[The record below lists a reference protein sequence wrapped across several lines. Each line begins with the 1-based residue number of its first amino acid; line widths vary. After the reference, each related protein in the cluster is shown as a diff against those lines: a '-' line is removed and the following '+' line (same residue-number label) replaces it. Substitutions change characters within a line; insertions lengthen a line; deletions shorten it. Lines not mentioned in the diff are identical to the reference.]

1 MKKYTLAFI
10 AASSLLLAS
19 CSDSSSPS
27 TSTGAAAS
35 GTVSATATGEGVTV
49 ENCGEQVT
57 FAKADNLFVND
68 GNIISIVLSAGAKD
82 NIKYVSSVQRDTD
95 ILSAKYGK
103 DVVSSL
109 NDVAEK
115 YPSIEEVVS
124 KQPDIYVAGWNY
136 GFDEGKNLTPDALKD
151 QGIDSYLLTE
161 SCRQEGSTKRGI
173 VDPWSAVET
182 DVTNIGAITGNA
194 ETAEQVVKDQQ
205 DRLEKLHNAKQPE
218 KQPVAFVFDSASDTI
233 FTSGKFGAPQAILEA
248 AGAKNGAEDVEDTW
262 TKVGW
267 EHLTATAPDVFVFVE
282 YPGQEFEEKVKIL
295 KENPVTK
302 DLPAVKE
309 NRFINLP
316 YAMWTSGPLNID
328 AAEHV
333 RKGMEKFKL
342 VPESD
347 IKPELE
353 LPSSVPGLE
362 YFQ

>member
-1 MKKYTLAFI
+1 MKKYTLA
-10 AASSLLLAS
+10 LLAGTALVLAS
-19 CSDSSSPS
+19 CGDASTTNTSASASS
-27 TSTGAAAS
+27 
-35 GTVSATATGEGVTV
+35 TVSATQTGDGVTV

-82 NIKYVSSVQRDTD
+82 KIKHVSSVQRDAD

-103 DVVSSL
+103 DVIDGL
-109 NDVAEK
+109 DDVAKE

-124 KQPDIYVAGWNY
+124 KQPDIFVAGWNY

-151 QGIDSYLLTE
+151 QGIDSYILTE
-161 SCRQEGSTKRGI
+161 SCRQAGSTKRGI
-173 VDPWSAVET
+173 VDPWTAVST
-182 DVTNIGAITGNA
+182 DIANIGAITGNT
-194 ETAEQVVKDQQ
+194 ETAEKVNKDQET
-205 DRLEKLHNAKQPE
+205 RLDALKSAPQPD
-218 KQPVAFVFDSASDTI
+218 KKPVAFVFDSASDTI
-233 FTSGKFGAPQAILEA
+233 FTSGKFGAPQAIIEA
-248 AGAKNGAEDVEDTW
+248 AGGKNGAEDVEDTW

-267 EHLTATAPDVFVFVE
+267 EHLTSTTPDVFVFVE
-282 YPGQEFEEKVKIL
+282 YPAQEFEEKVKIL

-333 RKGMEKFKL
+333 RKGMEKFEL
-342 VPESD
+342 VPKSD
-347 IKPELE
+347 IQPALE
-353 LPSSVPGLE
+353 LPETTPGLE